1 MYKEFKVKKF
11 KCMSV
16 FALLIF
22 LFLAGNVY
30 ARGTNEIKVGVV
42 APITGQA
49 AQAGTYIRNGVEL
62 AVRHYAPNGTLRV
75 NGQDVPVR
83 VIFEDNENKPEITVN
98 AFNKLIDQDQVC
110 AIVGP
115 DASTV
120 ALAGAP
126 RAQAA
131 KVPVVTTFATNP
143 RVTQVGD
150 YIFRACF
157 IDPFQG
163 KVMAKYVYEDMK
175 ARKAAIL
182 YNNGNDFSKGLT
194 EFFTKEYEA
203 LGGKVVITEA
213 YGGSDIRDFN
223 AQLNNIKASDAEVL
237 YMPNEYFVTGLQMN
251 QARRA
256 GITLPLVGGDGWDT
270 PDLVEVAQGAEEGS
284 RYTAAFSHE
293 ATTPEA
299 QAFVNAYRET
309 YGQNANSN
317 AVLAYEATAIIFKAI
332 EAAGSTEGPKIRDAI
347 AATKLS
353 LPSGVIQFDA
363 ERNPQKAA
371 VILQYQNGTPRYLST
386 VQP

>member
-1 MYKEFKVKKF
+1 MGKLVRLIVSLVLIVA
-11 KCMSV
+11 CAGIV
-16 FALLIF
+16 FA
-22 LFLAGNVY
+22 ADEV
-30 ARGTNEIKVGVV
+30 RVGVV

-49 AQAGTYIRNGVEL
+49 AIAGQYIKNGVEL
-62 AVRHYAPNGTLRV
+62 ALKQYAPKGTIKL
-75 NGQDVPVR
+75 GEKDVALK
-83 VIFEDNENKPEITVN
+83 VIFEDNENKPEITAN
-98 AFNKLIDQDQVC
+98 AFRKLIDQDEVC

-126 RAQAA
+126 IAQSA
-131 KVPVVTTFATNP
+131 KVPVIATFATNP
-143 RVTQVGD
+143 KVTQVGD

-163 KVMAKYVYEDMK
+163 KVMAKYAFENMK
-175 ARKAAIL
+175 TRKAAIL

-194 EFFTKEYEA
+194 EFFTKEYVA

-223 AQLNNIKASDAEVL
+223 AQLNNIKATDAEVL
-237 YMPNEYFVTGLQMN
+237 YMPNEYYVTGLQMN

-256 GITLPLVGGDGWDT
+256 GIKLPLIGGDGWDT
-270 PDLVEVAQGAEEGS
+270 PEIVQVAAGSEEGAS
-284 RYTAAFSHE
+284 YTCAFSHE

-299 QAFVNAYRET
+299 QAFVKAYKDAYKE
-309 YGQNANSN
+309 NPNSN
-317 AVLAYEATAIIFKAI
+317 AVLAYEATVIVLKAV
-332 EAAGSTEGPKIRDAI
+332 ESAKSTDGPAVRDAI

-353 LPSGVIQFDA
+353 LPSGVIKFDA
-363 ERNPQKAA
+363 NRNPEKAA
-371 VILQYQNGTPRYLST
+371 VILQFQKGTPKYITT